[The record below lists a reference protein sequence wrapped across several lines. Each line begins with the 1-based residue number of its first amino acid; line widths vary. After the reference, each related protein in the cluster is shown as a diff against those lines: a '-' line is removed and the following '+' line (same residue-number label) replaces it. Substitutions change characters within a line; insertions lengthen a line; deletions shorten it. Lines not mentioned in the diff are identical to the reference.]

1 MARSGSKQIDLSSGQ
16 IRLINNKSK
25 GTRNI
30 CFINS
35 VLQLLRKTGF
45 ADILSDQLILHDK
58 TPGNFKLSRALS
70 NLYKEKTTRERSAA
84 YIRQIVAQH
93 SGKPYFDNSSQQD
106 AEEFLRSLLTMLLDE
121 LTSTENFN
129 SVQNDH
135 YGRELIRRKF
145 VNNASGSCSFQ

>member
-58 TPGNFKLSRALS
+58 TPGNF
-70 NLYKEKTTRERSAA
+70 
-84 YIRQIVAQH
+84 
-93 SGKPYFDNSSQQD
+93 
-106 AEEFLRSLLTMLLDE
+106 
-121 LTSTENFN
+121 
-129 SVQNDH
+129 
-135 YGRELIRRKF
+135 
-145 VNNASGSCSFQ
+145 

>member
-1 MARSGSKQIDLSSGQ
+1 M
-16 IRLINNKSK
+16 
-25 GTRNI
+25 
-30 CFINS
+30 
-35 VLQLLRKTGF
+35 
-45 ADILSDQLILHDK
+45 
-58 TPGNFKLSRALS
+58 S
-70 NLYKEKTTRERSAA
+70 NLYKEKTTRDRSAA

-145 VNNASGSCSFQ
+145 VNNASGSCSKCGYFPSSMEEDFLCIKLTIPVSS